1 MGHNNGEITPP
12 SLLQYIN
19 GPVAGVGVDLI
30 RIRRVEQAYL
40 RRPERFLQRIFSP
53 REQAFLS
60 QRGYAPASLAAR
72 FAAKEAVA
80 KALGCGIGPVRWYEL
95 EIVPGDKGAPSVCLQ
110 GEAERLARL
119 QGIAGVAVSLTHDG
133 PWAMAFA
140 VMYKKQEDAGGKKQ
154 ETRSRRM
161 QEARNRRQDKN
172 D

>member
-1 MGHNNGEITPP
+1 MGYNSGEITTSPV
-12 SLLQYIN
+12 SQYIE
-19 GPVAGVGVDLI
+19 GPVTGVGVDLI

-40 RRPERFLQRIFSP
+40 RRPERFLQRIFSL

-95 EIVPGDKGAPSVCLQ
+95 EIMPGVKGAPTVCLR
-110 GEAERLARL
+110 GEAKRLARL

-140 VMYKKQEDAGGKKQ
+140 VAYKRQEAGNKKQEDAGV
-154 ETRSRRM
+154 
-161 QEARNRRQDKN
+161 RNIN